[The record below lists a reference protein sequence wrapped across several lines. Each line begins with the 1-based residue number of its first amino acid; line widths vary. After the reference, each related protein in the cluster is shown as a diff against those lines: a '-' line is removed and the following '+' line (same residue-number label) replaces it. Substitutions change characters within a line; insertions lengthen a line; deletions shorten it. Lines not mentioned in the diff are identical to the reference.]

1 MHSRGECAKTS
12 EESSPVGECL
22 LIEQMLVYAGLRDE
36 DRSHNSRE
44 VLPQEDLGSE
54 SRMIHVL
61 GTYLDG
67 NSMSQVRLA
76 CTVRTASC
84 TE

>member
-61 GTYLDG
+61 GTYLDRS
-67 NSMSQVRLA
+67 SM
-76 CTVRTASC
+76 
-84 TE
+84 